1 MLTERDITYIR
12 EQIVPHDAPVLSLYV
27 DVNPAKSENANRAWL
42 VRVKNALRELELPA
56 DLHHKVLE
64 LLEQERPRARTLVLF
79 AAEDMLERYDLQV
92 DLPVVDLAHGRVE
105 ARWGEPYVA
114 PLVYA
119 LDEFERAGALCLHRS
134 GWRFFE
140 IDLGEAQEI
149 TDLFGEIAQDE
160 WRELEAYI
168 PVLRDNLLRARATSR
183 VDRFA
188 QRMQAWVYRFFKR
201 LANIV
206 ERVVIERDI
215 RRLVLLGP
223 EEETK
228 FFEQFLSRN
237 LRRRVV
243 AHVGALPASDAGPA
257 QILERVTPALEAAE
271 RAEEQAL
278 LDQIR
283 DLPGIWGI
291 DPTLDALQM
300 GQLSVLVAPWNLET
314 RVWRCPEGWVAETE
328 ERARLM
334 CMGGEPE
341 EVSLRD
347 IIVDL
352 AMGFGT
358 RLEFVRGEAEERLLR
373 EFHGLAGLR
382 RW

>member
-1 MLTERDITYIR
+1 MLTERDIAYIR
-12 EQIVPHDAPVLSLYV
+12 EQIAPHAAPVLSLYV
-27 DVNPAKSENANRAWL
+27 DVNPAKPENANRAWL
-42 VRVKNALRELELPA
+42 VRAKNALRALSLPA
-56 DLHHKVLE
+56 DLSRNVLE
-64 LLEQERPRARTLVLF
+64 LLEQERPHARTLVLF
-79 AAEDMLERYDLQV
+79 AAEDVLERYDLQV

-140 IDLGEAQEI
+140 IDLGEIQEI
-149 TDLFGEIAQDE
+149 TNLFAEIAQDE
-160 WRELEAYI
+160 WGELEAYI

-183 VDRFA
+183 ADRFA

-201 LANIV
+201 LASIV
-206 ERVVIERDI
+206 ERVVVQRDI

-223 EEETK
+223 AEETK
-228 FFEQFLSRN
+228 FFEQFLSRD

-243 AHVGALPASDAGPA
+243 AHVGALPAPDASPS
-257 QILERVTPALEAAE
+257 QVLERVAPALEAAE

-278 LDQIR
+278 LDKIR

-300 GQLSVLVAPWNLET
+300 GQLSVLVAPWNLDV
-314 RVWRCPEGWVAETE
+314 RVWRCPDGWVAETK

-334 CMGGEPE
+334 CVDGEPE
-341 EVSLRD
+341 KVSLHD

-352 AMGFGT
+352 AMDFGT
-358 RLEFVRGEAEERLLR
+358 RLEFVRGEAEERLRR